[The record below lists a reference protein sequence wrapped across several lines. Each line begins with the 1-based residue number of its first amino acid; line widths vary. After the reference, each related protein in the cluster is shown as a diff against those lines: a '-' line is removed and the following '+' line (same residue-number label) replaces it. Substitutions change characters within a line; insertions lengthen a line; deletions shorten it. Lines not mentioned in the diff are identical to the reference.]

1 MLELKNLRFAYGDK
15 TIFEKLDLSVSPNV
29 VSGFLGRNGIG
40 KTTLFKILSGE
51 LDALEGSIQWNGM
64 DLKSTDVGILKTDPF
79 FYPYMRGSEYLELV
93 LGSLNEKASRYANLL
108 GLPLDE
114 LIDNYS
120 TGMRKKIAFIAIICQ
135 GRPVIILDEPFNGV
149 DLEGN
154 EIMKAILHR
163 EQEGRVIICS
173 SHILEALTDC
183 AENILFIEEGY
194 VLYHYEKA
202 QFDGLRGHIRQMI
215 AKKLEDIPS

>member
-15 TIFEKLDLSVSPNV
+15 TIFEKLNLSITPNV
-29 VSGFLGRNGIG
+29 VSGFLGQNGIG

-51 LDALEGSIQWNGM
+51 LEALEGSILWNGQE
-64 DLKSTDVGILKTDPF
+64 LKGTDVGILKTDPF

-93 LGSLNEKASRYANLL
+93 LGALSQKVNDYADLL

-120 TGMRKKIAFIAIICQ
+120 TGMRKKIAFVAIICQ
-135 GRPVIILDEPFNGV
+135 GRPVLILDEPFNGV

-154 EIMKAILHR
+154 EIMKAILQR
-163 EQEGRVIICS
+163 EQEGKIIICS

-183 AENILFIEEGY
+183 ADLVLFVKKHFVIDRY
-194 VLYHYEKA
+194 AKA
-202 QFDGLRGHIRQMI
+202 DFDALRGHIRQMI
-215 AKKLEDIPS
+215 EGKLENISS